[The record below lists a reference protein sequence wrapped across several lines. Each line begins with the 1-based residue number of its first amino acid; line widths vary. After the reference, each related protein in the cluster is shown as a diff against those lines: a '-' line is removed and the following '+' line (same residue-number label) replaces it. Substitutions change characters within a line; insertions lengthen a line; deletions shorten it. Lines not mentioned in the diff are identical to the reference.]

1 MSHGAPGRI
10 RTCNP
15 RLRRPVLYPLSYGR
29 NVHRGNLVGA
39 AGFEP
44 ATLCSQSR
52 CATRLRHAPLTFSRA
67 SYAGADSAANDSAS
81 LPWNPEEARARIRV
95 PSRLL
100 KAHVTATLLDG
111 KAVAKDIRD
120 ELAARVTNVLQR
132 LGRPPA
138 LAIVLVGDDPASE
151 VYVRNKLKT
160 AEDAGLGVKLERLP
174 SSTSLSAVLGV
185 VDRLNK
191 DSNYDG
197 ILVQSP
203 LPKALGA
210 DAEQRVFDT
219 IDPGK
224 DVDGFSPVSAGRVS
238 QNREGFAPC
247 TPAGVIELLV
257 RTKTPIEGKHAVVIG
272 RSDIVGKPMAALL
285 LHKNATVTICHSR
298 TRDLPAMARTADILV
313 AAIGRP
319 AFVTPDFVKPGAVV
333 IDVGINS
340 VTSADEAKR
349 IFGRYPERLQLF
361 EKKGSVLVGD
371 VHPDVAATA
380 GALTPVPGGVGPL
393 TIAMLMANT
402 VRAAER
408 RIR

>member
-1 MSHGAPGRI
+1 
-10 RTCNP
+10 
-15 RLRRPVLYPLSYGR
+15 
-29 NVHRGNLVGA
+29 
-39 AGFEP
+39 
-44 ATLCSQSR
+44 
-52 CATRLRHAPLTFSRA
+52 
-67 SYAGADSAANDSAS
+67 
-81 LPWNPEEARARIRV
+81 
-95 PSRLL
+95 
-100 KAHVTATLLDG
+100 VTATLLDG
-111 KAVAKDIRD
+111 KAVAKAIRD
-120 ELAARVTNVLQR
+120 ELDSRITNVVQR

-160 AEDAGLGVKLERLP
+160 AEEAGMGVHLERLP
-174 SSTSLSAVLGV
+174 SATHVNVVLGV

-191 DSNYDG
+191 DPNYDG

-319 AFVTPDFVKPGAVV
+319 AFVTPEFVKPGAVV
-333 IDVGINS
+333 VDVGINS

-349 IFGRYPERLQLF
+349 IFARYPDRLQVF
-361 EKKGSVLVGD
+361 DKRGTVLVGD
-371 VHPDVAATA
+371 VHPDVAAFA

-402 VRAAER
+402 VKAAELR
-408 RIR
+408 LR